1 MEKTEQDFIRKVV
14 LDAGPIIHLDEI
26 GCLNLLSDFD
36 EPLVPESVW
45 KEIEHHRLSA
55 FQKPEVSFIR
65 TNVTIEKSGQV
76 HILSNAFNLDTG
88 EKEAISLCIQHAG
101 SILLTDDTAARL
113 AAKSLNIR
121 SYGTIGVL
129 LRAIRRN
136 QLKPIEVIRYL
147 EQVPSTSTLFIKKS
161 FLHEI
166 IDNVK
171 KEYAL

>member
-1 MEKTEQDFIRKVV
+1 MEKTDQAFIRKVV

-26 GCLNLLSDFD
+26 GCLSLLSDFD
-36 EPLVPESVW
+36 ESFVPESVW
-45 KEIEHHRLSA
+45 KEIEHHRPSA
-55 FQKPEVSFIR
+55 FQETEVSFIK
-65 TNVTIEKSGQV
+65 TNIGIENTGQV
-76 HILSNAFNLDTG
+76 NILSNAFNLDSG
-88 EKEAISLCIQHAG
+88 EKEALSLCIQHPD

-147 EQVPSTSTLFIKKS
+147 EQIPSASTLFIKKS

-166 IDNVK
+166 IDEVK

>member
-1 MEKTEQDFIRKVV
+1 MEKTEQALIRRVV

-26 GCLNLLSDFD
+26 GCINLLSDFD

-45 KEIEHHRLSA
+45 KEVRHHRPSA
-55 FQKPEVSFIR
+55 FQKNAISFKK
-65 TNVTIEKSGQV
+65 TNVGTEKTEQV
-76 HILSNAFNLDTG
+76 YILSNAFNLDAG
-88 EKEAISLCIQHAG
+88 EKDALSLCIQHPG

-121 SYGTIGVL
+121 SHGTIGIL

-147 EQVPSTSTLFIKKS
+147 EQIPLASTLFIKKS
-161 FLHEI
+161 FLNEI
-166 IDNVK
+166 IDVVK
-171 KEYAL
+171 KEHSL